1 MASNRE
7 ADFTTSVS
15 RKISTQSTHGKA
27 TMHSQKLEVA
37 VGGGRPFPKMA
48 PKFKK
53 INSTCKI
60 MHSGSISSSFDR
72 HTNVT
77 IL

>member
-27 TMHSQKLEVA
+27 TMHSQKLELA
-37 VGGGRPFPKMA
+37 VGGYDRWCH
-48 PKFKK
+48 
-53 INSTCKI
+53 TC
-60 MHSGSISSSFDR
+60 SQLELR
-72 HTNVT
+72 NAA
-77 IL
+77 L

>member
-27 TMHSQKLEVA
+27 TMHSQKLELA
-37 VGGGRPFPKMA
+37 VGGY
-48 PKFKK
+48 
-53 INSTCKI
+53 
-60 MHSGSISSSFDR
+60 DR
-72 HTNVT
+72 
-77 IL
+77 

>member
-48 PKFKK
+48 PKF
-53 INSTCKI
+53 
-60 MHSGSISSSFDR
+60 
-72 HTNVT
+72 
-77 IL
+77 